1 MITPENEE
9 INSFRKRQFNNFIQ
23 ITMPYLAAFVDE
35 SKYDLVLVDE
45 YNQKIPYDGKFDLI
59 AITVNTP
66 NATHCYNISR
76 EFRKRGS
83 KVVMGGP
90 HVTLL
95 PNEAIEHCD
104 YIIVGEAEETWPQF
118 LDDFYKGCAKREYI
132 CENIPS
138 LEGIPI
144 ARRDLIKRRFLTKG
158 AVFATRGCP
167 YKCSYCNLKQIY
179 CDSFRTR
186 PINEVIEDIKNI
198 KCKYFVFW
206 DDNFF
211 GDVNYAKKL
220 MTEMTK
226 LKKRWAAQVTLERCQ
241 DEELLKIA
249 KKNQGAYTFL
259 SALNLFR
266 RKAFQALT
274 RGLIT

>member
-1 MITPENEE
+1 
-9 INSFRKRQFNNFIQ
+9 
-23 ITMPYLAAFVDE
+23 
-35 SKYDLVLVDE
+35 
-45 YNQKIPYDGKFDLI
+45 
-59 AITVNTP
+59 
-66 NATHCYNISR
+66 
-76 EFRKRGS
+76 
-83 KVVMGGP
+83 MGGP

-118 LDDFYKGCAKREYI
+118 LDDFYKGCAKREYK

-144 ARRDLIKRRFLTKG
+144 ARRDLIKRRFLTRG
-158 AVFATRGCP
+158 AAFATRGCP

-211 GDVNYAKKL
+211 GDVDYAKRL